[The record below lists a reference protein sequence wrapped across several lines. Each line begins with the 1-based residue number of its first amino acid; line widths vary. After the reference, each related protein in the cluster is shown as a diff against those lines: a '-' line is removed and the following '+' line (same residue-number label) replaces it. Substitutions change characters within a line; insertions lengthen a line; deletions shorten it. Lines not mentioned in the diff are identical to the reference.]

1 MMMCTITQHSK
12 QVKTSSLKTQRA
24 QLIDWGV
31 FGLMMERRRVFI
43 NLSQQQLAQKIGLPH
58 PSIVAAEKGA
68 PLCTN
73 SFLKLCA
80 WYGIEPKMFYATA
93 LQIKRTAF
101 IQSEA
106 V

>member
-1 MMMCTITQHSK
+1 MINKPSNIIASK
-12 QVKTSSLKTQRA
+12 R

-31 FGLMMERRRVFI
+31 FGLMMERRRVFV
-43 NLSQQQLAQKIGLPH
+43 NLSQQQLAQKIGLPV
-58 PSIVAAEKGA
+58 PSIIAAEKGT

-80 WYGIEPKMFYATA
+80 WYGIEPKMFHAAAVQT
-93 LQIKRTAF
+93 KRAKLM
-101 IQSEA
+101 QSEA